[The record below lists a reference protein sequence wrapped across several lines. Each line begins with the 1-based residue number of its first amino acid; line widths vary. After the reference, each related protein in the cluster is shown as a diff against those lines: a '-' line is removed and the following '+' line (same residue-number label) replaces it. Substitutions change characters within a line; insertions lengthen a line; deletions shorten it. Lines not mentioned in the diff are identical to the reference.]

1 MNSAKRI
8 INMCTTQ
15 TLKHWVFKLRKLFI
29 FSTENGKKNLGAVL
43 IFRLS
48 RVESGDFFLFG
59 GGVTLVQGEQRGI
72 SSRFTEFKGRGL

>member
-8 INMCTTQ
+8 INIVYHSNTT
-15 TLKHWVFKLRKLFI
+15 TLQHWVFKLRKLFI

-48 RVESGDFFLFG
+48 RVG

-72 SSRFTEFKGRGL
+72 SSRFTEFKGRGAVEN